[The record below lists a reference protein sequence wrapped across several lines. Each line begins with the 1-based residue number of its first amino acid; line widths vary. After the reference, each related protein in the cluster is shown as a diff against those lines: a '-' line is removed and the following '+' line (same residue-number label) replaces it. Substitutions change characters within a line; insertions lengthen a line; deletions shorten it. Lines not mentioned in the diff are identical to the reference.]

1 MHKNIINNLHINIRK
16 IGMLGKMSH
25 FTYKIPHIKL
35 TKFFFTVLSTLL
47 LYVLYLLLSGIAKL
61 IAY

>member
-1 MHKNIINNLHINIRK
+1 
-16 IGMLGKMSH
+16 MLGKMSH

-47 LYVLYLLLSGIAKL
+47 LYVLYLLLSGIGKL